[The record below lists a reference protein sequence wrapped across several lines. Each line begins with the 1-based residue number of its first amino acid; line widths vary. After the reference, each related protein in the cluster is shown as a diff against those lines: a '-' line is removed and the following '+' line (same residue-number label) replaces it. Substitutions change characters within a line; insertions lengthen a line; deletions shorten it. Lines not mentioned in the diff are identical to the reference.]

1 MKAMNMANHPN
12 STTVMEAS
20 WHFPIMIF
28 TSFLVFFLVI
38 RTVLGKPEFFKKKR
52 LVLILSIVVIIIG
65 MLMGKYGA
73 NFGLKWWIY
82 YSIPMLLNV
91 LLPPIVLK
99 MNLKKTLLYLGLS
112 ILSAPVI
119 HILFSKCLG
128 WTEYMPFWTV

>member
-1 MKAMNMANHPN
+1 MN
-12 STTVMEAS
+12 TI

-28 TSFLVFFLVI
+28 VSFIVFFLVI
-38 RTVLGKPEFFKKKR
+38 RMVLGKTEFFNKKGR
-52 LVLILSIVVIIIG
+52 VLMLSIVVIIIG
-65 MLMGKYGA
+65 MLIGKYGA
-73 NFGLKWWIY
+73 NFGLKWWVY
-82 YSIPMLLNV
+82 YPIPMFMNV